1 MLCHQPQKRLLF
13 KPIEVLMQSLKLGVL
28 RSEAPN
34 YNKGKNMKKML
45 LLFLSISFL
54 ASCSRE
60 CYTSGLEVKTK
71 YQNCTD
77 LNASFVSDVNS
88 EIWTIVCLN
97 SKKDVY
103 VYFVHKDGKFCRIDQ
118 NKEKF

>member
-1 MLCHQPQKRLLF
+1 
-13 KPIEVLMQSLKLGVL
+13 MQSLKLGVL
-28 RSEAPN
+28 RSEAPK

>member
-1 MLCHQPQKRLLF
+1 MK
-13 KPIEVLMQSLKLGVL
+13 SLKRVVL
-28 RSEAPN
+28 RTAVPN
-34 YNKGKNMKKML
+34 YNNGKYMKKML
-45 LLFLSISFL
+45 FLFLSISVL
-54 ASCSRE
+54 TSCGRE

-77 LNASFVSDVNS
+77 LSASYVSDVNN
-88 EIWTIVCLN
+88 EVWTIVCLN
-97 SKKDVY
+97 SKKDLY